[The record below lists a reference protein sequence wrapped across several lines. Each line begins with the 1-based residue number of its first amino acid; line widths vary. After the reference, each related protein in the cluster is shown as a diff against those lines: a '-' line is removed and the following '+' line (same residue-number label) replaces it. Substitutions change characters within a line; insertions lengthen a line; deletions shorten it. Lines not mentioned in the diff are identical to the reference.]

1 MLWYM
6 RYLMSLTGAFFLFYF
21 GLQPLSE
28 LFEENLPPDQNL
40 EITLINTSQCHLV
53 GRKSPPPITR
63 THENV
68 VRLQCNKAQ
77 VLFTDTRS
85 DGNYLMP
92 SQIFEVL
99 WCKYWL
105 YTPQDWNMEKLLGD
119 GQFNLI
125 PNEQKGFKVGRGRQT
140 VRVLCTSAL
149 NETKYH
155 DVLLFLPPPEPDL
168 VPHHESDD
176 KMSVLILGIDS
187 LSHMV
192 FLRNFPFLNGL
203 LDYLPHSKIT
213 GYSRVGLGAYENI
226 MALLSGRSIDE
237 LDPDW
242 QNPENESESASRGET
257 KGPHFLWEKFK
268 AAGYRTAYG
277 EDTAQSFAGR
287 TERWRFNRKFP
298 EFNLHPIMLKMDRHT
313 RYSIDIREMIHCT
326 GGREFGDVLRDF
338 ISSLVPHFKQRLFFS
353 FFWESQGVK
362 EYYEFSRSLDV
373 AYLMLLK
380 RLEDENIL
388 NKTLVVLV
396 SGHGLR
402 KGNYRMS
409 YQGMQEESQPLL
421 IAIYPEWLKA
431 KYPRAIANLETNT
444 RRLVTPYDL
453 HETLQ
458 DMLDLDHQLKDFNLQ
473 KRMRDLES
481 RAGKNMP
488 RGISLFLP
496 IPDARTCDM
505 AGIPS
510 LFCFCR
516 DLTEVPTDDGLVVR
530 CSRFLVKSINQLL
543 KPYPKCEELKLHM
556 VLLAYFVDFGEESFI
571 YELKLRVKTLPGE
584 GVFEG
589 TVRLTDRMHLT
600 SPVNRISRYLSRSTC
615 VQEPYIR
622 TMCHCRE

>member
-1 MLWYM
+1 CGKMQWYM
-6 RYLMSLTGAFFLFYF
+6 RCMMLLSGAFFLLYF
-21 GLQPLSE
+21 GLQPLTE
-28 LFEENLPPDQNL
+28 LFDENSPADQDL
-40 EITLINTSQCHLV
+40 EVVLINTSQCHLM
-53 GRKSPPPITR
+53 GRQSPPPITR

-68 VRLQCNKAQ
+68 VLLRCNKLQ

-92 SQIFEVL
+92 SQIFEKL

-105 YTPQDWNMEKLLGD
+105 YTPQDWNMEKLLGE
-119 GQFNLI
+119 GQFNLL
-125 PNEQKGFKVGRGRQT
+125 PNGHEGFKVGSGRQT
-140 VRVLCTSAL
+140 VRVLCKSAA
-149 NETKYH
+149 NEVKYH

-168 VPHHESDD
+168 IPQPESGD
-176 KMSVLILGIDS
+176 KLSVLILGIDS

-192 FLRNFPFLNGL
+192 FLRNFPFINSL
-203 LDYLPHSKIT
+203 LDYLPHFKLT

-237 LDPDW
+237 LGPDW
-242 QNPENESESASRGET
+242 QNSDDESGEA

-268 AAGYRTAYG
+268 AAGYKTAYG
-277 EDTAQSFAGR
+277 EDTAQSFADR
-287 TERWRFNRKFP
+287 TEKWRFAREFP

-326 GGREFGDVLRDF
+326 AGRAFGEVLRDF
-338 ISSLVPHFKQRLFFS
+338 ITSLVPHFKNRLFFS
-353 FFWESQGVK
+353 FFWESQGVE
-362 EYYEFSRSLDV
+362 EYYEYSRTLDV

-380 RLEDENIL
+380 RLEEENIL
-388 NKTLVVLV
+388 NKTLVLLV

-409 YQGMQEESQPLL
+409 YQGMQEESEPLL
-421 IAIYPEWLKA
+421 VAIYPEWLKA
-431 KYPRAIANLETNT
+431 KYPRAITNLETNT
-444 RRLVTPYDL
+444 KRLVTPYDL
-453 HETLQ
+453 HKTLQ
-458 DMLDLDHQLKDFNLQ
+458 DVLHLDRIKDSHLQ
-473 KRMRDLES
+473 KRMKKLES
-481 RAGKNMP
+481 RAGKKVP

-516 DLTEVPTDDGLVVR
+516 DLTEVPTDDGLVVQ
-530 CSRFLVKSINQLL
+530 CSRFLVKSINQML

-571 YELKLRVKTLPGE
+571 YELKLRVKTMPGE

-589 TVRLTDRMHLT
+589 TVRITDKMYLT

-615 VQEPYIR
+615 VKEPYIR
-622 TMCHCRE
+622 TMCHCR